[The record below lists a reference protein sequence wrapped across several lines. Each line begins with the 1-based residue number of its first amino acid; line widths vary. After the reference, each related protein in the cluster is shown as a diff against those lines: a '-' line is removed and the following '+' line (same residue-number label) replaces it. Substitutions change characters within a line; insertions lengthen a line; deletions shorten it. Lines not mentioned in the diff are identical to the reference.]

1 MNILLLSQFFSTT
14 RGGGEYVFNLLAKK
28 LAEND
33 NKVWVIT
40 NKIKNEEYENNE
52 NIKLVFVKPTLEYK
66 GGLPAGFSDNIRYAF
81 NAVKAGKSLIKNH
94 DIDLI
99 HSNNFA
105 PALAGSLL
113 SSITGKPHI
122 TTIHDVF
129 SLCGKNY
136 WKKWGRQ
143 SNVSKINV
151 MLAPFFEK
159 LSIKLRLNCI
169 HTVSESSKDDLVK
182 FGAKKPI
189 YVIHNAIDETIQ
201 NNTSNVNPL
210 QFVYVGRLVF
220 YKNLEVV
227 INAINIARKT
237 EPEIKLV
244 IVGDGPHKNTL
255 EKLVNKLELQSNVEF
270 SGYVSSEEKSKIIS
284 ESSVLVF
291 PSLCEGFGL
300 VMLEAFLQK
309 KPVIASNV
317 RPMSDIVENEKTGY
331 VIDPHDINAWANQLL
346 ECIQNPQKILVMGEN
361 GKKLLESTY
370 NQEIMYQKI
379 MQMYQEQ
386 I

>member
-1 MNILLLSQFFSTT
+1 
-14 RGGGEYVFNLLAKK
+14 
-28 LAEND
+28 
-33 NKVWVIT
+33 
-40 NKIKNEEYENNE
+40 
-52 NIKLVFVKPTLEYK
+52 
-66 GGLPAGFSDNIRYAF
+66 
-81 NAVKAGKSLIKNH
+81 
-94 DIDLI
+94 
-99 HSNNFA
+99 
-105 PALAGSLL
+105 
-113 SSITGKPHI
+113 
-122 TTIHDVF
+122 
-129 SLCGKNY
+129 
-136 WKKWGRQ
+136 
-143 SNVSKINV
+143 

-159 LSIKLRLNCI
+159 LAIKLRINCI

-210 QFVYVGRLVF
+210 QFVYVSRLVF

-227 INAINIARKT
+227 INAISIARKT

-255 EKLVNKLELQSNVEF
+255 EKLVNKLELQSNVKF

-284 ESSVLVF
+284 ESSTLVF

-300 VMLEAFLQK
+300 VILEAFLQK
-309 KPVIASNV
+309 KPVLVSNV

-331 VIDPHDINAWANQLL
+331 LIDPHDINAWTNQLL